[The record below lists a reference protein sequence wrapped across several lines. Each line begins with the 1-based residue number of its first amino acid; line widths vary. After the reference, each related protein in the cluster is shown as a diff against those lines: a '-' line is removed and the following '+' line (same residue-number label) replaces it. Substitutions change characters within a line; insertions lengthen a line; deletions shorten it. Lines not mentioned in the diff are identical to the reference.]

1 MMKNGFFR
9 IYIRIGIV
17 FIFLVLLT
25 GCFQRTKVPYVVERF
40 TFDYPSPAVSG
51 ITSIDG
57 FMRIERFT
65 VAHSFNGMA
74 MVFKPQ
80 AYRFDSYLN
89 SRWAVSPG
97 DMTGDFLMRDLR
109 KAALF
114 KQIFSYQSDEPARF
128 TLEGA
133 IEEFFE
139 SDEGPMSNAI
149 FVINV
154 TLLDRNEKEL
164 NGRHRFYKT
173 YRYSKALDEKS
184 PEGFAKGMSANMAL
198 FSEQLI
204 KDLNSALK

>member
-1 MMKNGFFR
+1 MMKSDFLR
-9 IYIRIGIV
+9 KYTRTGII
-17 FIFLVLLT
+17 FIVLVLLT
-25 GCFQRTKVPYVVERF
+25 GCFQRAKAPYVVDRF

-51 ITSIDG
+51 ITTIDG
-57 FMRIERFT
+57 FIRIERFT

-74 MVFKPQ
+74 MVFKPR

-97 DMTGDFLMRDLR
+97 DMTGDFLMRDLQ

-114 KQIFSYQSDEPARF
+114 KQIFSYQSDEPVRF
-128 TLEGA
+128 ILEGT

-139 SDEGPMSNAI
+139 SDEGPVSNAI
-149 FVINV
+149 FVINI

-164 NGRHRFYKT
+164 NGRLRFYKT

-184 PEGFAKGMSANMAL
+184 PEGFVKGMSTNMAL